1 MYHHERSAR
10 PLTPRQLE
18 CGTMVWVDERLDF
31 QYRAI
36 LVHHLIVAPT
46 EGNIDDPTG
55 PPSVPIRAG
64 EDPTDRGDLR

>member
-36 LVHHLIVAPT
+36 LVHHLIVALT
-46 EGNIDDPTG
+46 EGNIDAPTG
-55 PPSVPIRAG
+55 LLLYQSAVKHSPLVRV
-64 EDPTDRGDLR
+64 